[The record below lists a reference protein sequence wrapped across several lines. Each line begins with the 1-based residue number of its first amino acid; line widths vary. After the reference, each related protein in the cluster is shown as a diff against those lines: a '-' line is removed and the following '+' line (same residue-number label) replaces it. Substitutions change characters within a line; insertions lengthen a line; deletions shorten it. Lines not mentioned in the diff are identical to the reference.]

1 MLNMGKINTLATHDL
16 TWTKKFLKKL
26 YYLWAA
32 QHNGSG
38 LSCRGFDFW
47 HSQFF
52 QMKKIVDVAEVNQ
65 QHCLEES
72 GQWLYNV
79 DQTHLLLASGKLVLN
94 KEIVLFN

>member
-1 MLNMGKINTLATHDL
+1 MVLDS
-16 TWTKKFLKKL
+16 
-26 YYLWAA
+26 AA
-32 QHNGSG
+32 AGLISG
-38 LSCRGFDFW
+38 IPNL
-47 HSQFF
+47 F

-72 GQWLYNV
+72 GQWLCNV